1 LAESNK
7 HRALYAAG
15 ILLAVWFLLTSWV
28 WVYYANIFFSL
39 PAGIAAYFIR
49 RYLVTQNYKPE
60 RIISVILLL
69 GISSAV
75 ISLLA
80 HYIGN

>member
-7 HRALYAAG
+7 HRVLYAAG

-28 WVYYANIFFSL
+28 WVYYANIIFSL
-39 PAGIAAYFIR
+39 PAGVVAYLIR
-49 RYLVTQNYKPE
+49 RYRIRQNNKPE
-60 RIISVILLL
+60 RIIGVTLLL
-69 GISSAV
+69 GIGSAL

-80 HYIGN
+80 HYLRN